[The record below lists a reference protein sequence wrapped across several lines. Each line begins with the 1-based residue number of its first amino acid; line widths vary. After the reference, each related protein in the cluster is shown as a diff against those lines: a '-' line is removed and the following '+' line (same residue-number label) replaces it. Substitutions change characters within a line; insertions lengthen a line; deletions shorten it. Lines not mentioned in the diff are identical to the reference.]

1 MANSETAA
9 ATPSGAGA
17 KSMRS
22 LSSLETG
29 SYWRFFGELALL
41 YIYSSEW
48 DGFWGSKFTIRML
61 GRPFFYHYSLNMS
74 LIGLTQICGN
84 NSDWSVTIAQICG
97 KALIGLLQC
106 LHLGNRIFRIFRGP
120 CHRFVQFWQ
129 TKSFSTYLALFNFGA
144 LYKWVVAHLS
154 ETIPNGLNR
163 LILNCAKNAY
173 LFFGKM
179 IFS

>member
-9 ATPSGAGA
+9 ATPLGAGA

-74 LIGLTQICGN
+74 LIGLTQICGD
-84 NSDWSVTIAQICG
+84 NSDWSVTIAQIWG
-97 KALIGLLQC
+97 KALIGLSQMSKY
-106 LHLGNRIFRIFRGP
+106 GEQNI
-120 CHRFVQFWQ
+120 
-129 TKSFSTYLALFNFGA
+129 
-144 LYKWVVAHLS
+144 
-154 ETIPNGLNR
+154 R
-163 LILNCAKNAY
+163 LIRALPQIWAIVTDQSE
-173 LFFGKM
+173 LFPQISVNPVSD
-179 IFS
+179 IFSALQLWRPI